1 MFTKLVFT
9 KFFAKQL
16 QQRRLTARLNM
27 LKAKKSSLQSQ
38 LTQTKQANKGNAQRS
53 DRQFKENSG
62 KALSA
67 RAKRANKSA
76 LLDIERQIKF
86 TEVKLTQLIGSK
98 EKDK

>member
-1 MFTKLVFT
+1 MFAKLMFT
-9 KFFAKQL
+9 KFFAIRL
-16 QQRRLTARLNM
+16 QRRRLSTRLAM
-27 LKAKKSSLQSQ
+27 LKAKKESLEGQ
-38 LTQTKQANKGNAQRS
+38 LAQTKQANKGNAQRS

-76 LLDIERQIKF
+76 LLDIDQQIKF
-86 TEVKLTQLIGSK
+86 TEVKLKQLIGNK